1 MLNTDERIIKY
12 AIVDIGANSIRMNI
26 YDIDTETG
34 EFSVSASARS
44 MLGLAAYVKN
54 GTLSDDGSGKLFA
67 VLREFLARAN
77 SIPCDC
83 FSAFATASLRGLSNS
98 KKIVRDIKS
107 GLGIHI
113 DIISGETEAGYD
125 HTAIRYHFPET
136 EKGILIDMGG
146 GSTEIVHFEG
156 EKILNVV
163 SLPIGCVML
172 SKRFTDCTKK
182 EPFPTDSEMETIRV
196 YVRETLSK
204 YPVFRNLGGTAFLI
218 GGTAR
223 AAAKLEISLS
233 GKGML
238 TEGYTFTANAFKKV
252 TDTAFSD
259 IRNGGKW
266 LKENVPDR
274 ITSIIPGLAAYEEIC
289 TYMMLSDFIISGA
302 GVREGY
308 LIQFIRKN
316 FLRKSQEF

>member
-1 MLNTDERIIKY
+1 
-12 AIVDIGANSIRMNI
+12 
-26 YDIDTETG
+26 
-34 EFSVSASARS
+34 
-44 MLGLAAYVKN
+44 
-54 GTLSDDGSGKLFA
+54 
-67 VLREFLARAN
+67 
-77 SIPCDC
+77 
-83 FSAFATASLRGLSNS
+83 
-98 KKIVRDIKS
+98 
-107 GLGIHI
+107 
-113 DIISGETEAGYD
+113 
-125 HTAIRYHFPET
+125 
-136 EKGILIDMGG
+136 
-146 GSTEIVHFEG
+146 
-156 EKILNVV
+156 
-163 SLPIGCVML
+163 ML

-204 YPVFRNLGGTAFLI
+204 YPVFRNFGGTAFLI

-274 ITSIIPGLAAYEEIC
+274 ITSIIPGLVAYEEIC